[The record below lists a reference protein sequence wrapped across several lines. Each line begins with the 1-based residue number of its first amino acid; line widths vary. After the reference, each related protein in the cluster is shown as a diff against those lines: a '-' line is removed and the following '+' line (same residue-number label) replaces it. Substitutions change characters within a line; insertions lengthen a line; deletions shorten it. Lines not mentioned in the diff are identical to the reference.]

1 MSQDL
6 ALNKAKSDKAGAQLA
21 ARDKGDA
28 ESRQAAALAKKKEVD
43 REARQALQARAAED
57 RQIARRVARTKKAKP
72 WLEMKITKSQLKD
85 IIKEELEQV
94 LGEISKC
101 PPGQTWEADELGE
114 GQCVDLNEEEK
125 KDDDFLGD
133 VKSTGEWTDYTIAQ
147 LQKKKDTLMKKEKR
161 TADEVTTVRQLNF
174 AINAK
179 QGDYKKKD

>member
-1 MSQDL
+1 
-6 ALNKAKSDKAGAQLA
+6 
-21 ARDKGDA
+21 
-28 ESRQAAALAKKKEVD
+28 
-43 REARQALQARAAED
+43 
-57 RQIARRVARTKKAKP
+57 
-72 WLEMKITKSQLKD
+72 MKITKQQLKE
-85 IIKEELEQV
+85 IIKEELEAV
-94 LGEISKC
+94 M
-101 PPGQTWEADELGE
+101 A
-114 GQCVDLNEEEK
+114 EEEK